1 MEGITEQTERVSV
14 PAQAGTDTLPCLRR
28 NNSIEKLREDYPDR
42 SKGLQSV
49 EISKGAYKTEYCLK
63 TNIELAAKFFGL
75 EHLVFFTLTFA
86 YAIYSAKRAQKYLN
100 SLLTN
105 VIRPLYGNR
114 YIAVMERH
122 KSGAIHFHFI
132 LWLEKDV
139 RTGFDWTLAE
149 QAYEAQ
155 KQKQYARG
163 GKLWAAAAEKAVN
176 GDFLRKQW
184 GFWRGLTKKKGTK
197 KGYRWLGR
205 CEMLP
210 IKSTAEAIARYTGSY
225 IGKHMQHRRPED
237 KGVRLVRYGKGM
249 HRAKSR
255 LAFNSPKGRIYRRKL
270 AAFATQPHI
279 ALAGVKEY
287 EDMKRVFGKKWGYH
301 LMPSILAMEL
311 DYYPN
316 GADARA
322 DGHDVPVDATDVRIT
337 WHRSNDP
344 EFGRFLQQLR
354 RAEVVRRMYKKKDEW
369 DYPFSAS

>member
-1 MEGITEQTERVSV
+1 MIGLVGEHGNGADA
-14 PAQAGTDTLPCLRR
+14 PAQAGAPPLPCLRG
-28 NNSIEKLREDYPDR
+28 NNSIKELLDDYSELAKAR
-42 SKGLQSV
+42 QSV
-49 EISKGAYKTEYCLK
+49 EISKGAYKTEFCLK

-75 EHLVFFTLTFA
+75 EHLVFFTVTFG
-86 YAIYSAKRAQKYLN
+86 YAIYSAKRAQKHLN

-105 VIRPLYGNR
+105 VIRPRYGNR

-149 QAYEAQ
+149 QAYQAQ
-155 KQKQYARG
+155 KQKQYARA
-163 GKLWAAAAEKAVN
+163 GKLWVAAAEKAVN

-184 GFWRGLTKKKGTK
+184 NFWRGLQKR
-197 KGYRWLGR
+197 YRWIGR

-210 IKSTAEAIARYTGSY
+210 VKSTAEAIAKYTGSY

-237 KGVRLVRYGKGM
+237 KGVKLVRYGKGM
-249 HRAKSR
+249 RRAKSR
-255 LAFNSPKGRIYRRKL
+255 LAFNSPRARIYRRKL
-270 AAFATQPHI
+270 AAFAAQPHI

-287 EDMKRVFGKKWGYH
+287 GDMKRVFGKRWGYH

-311 DYYPN
+311 DSYPT

-322 DGHDVPVDATDVRIT
+322 DGHDVPMDCTDVRVSRYSGT
-337 WHRSNDP
+337 DP
-344 EFGRFLQQLR
+344 EHMRLLQQLR
-354 RAEVVRRMYKKKDEW
+354 RREVVRRMFPKKDEW
-369 DYPFSAS
+369 D